1 MTIVVFLVAG
11 AVKGVSGMGLPTVVM
26 ALLSLRM
33 PPGDAAMLMVL
44 PSLAT
49 NLAQCAGPHWATLA
63 RQLWPLWTGLALTGL
78 LSPISAVDVPVA
90 KVSLVL
96 GVVLAAYGAWGL
108 TQPALPNLARHGRL
122 AGGVAGSATGL
133 VTVATGVFVLPLVPY
148 LQALKLPRDAFIQGL
163 GISFMVATV
172 TLTLRLGSAKVD
184 DWAANAPACAIAVIA
199 AFLGLSA
206 RSQLRGRLIRYSF
219 SVCCTGFFC
228 SWASSWPDGQC
239 NGLRTA
245 ELHKTPRSGRSPG
258 TGLPPRPRAGGGG
271 TEQGAG

>member
-1 MTIVVFLVAG
+1 MTIAVFLVAG
-11 AVKGVSGMGLPTVVM
+11 AVKGVSGMGLPTVAM

-33 PPGDAAMLMVL
+33 PPADAAMLMVL
-44 PSLAT
+44 PALAT
-49 NLAQCAGPHWATLA
+49 NLAQCAGPHWATLV

-78 LSPISAVDVPVA
+78 LSPISTVDVPVA

-108 TQPALPNLARHGRL
+108 TQPALPNLACHGRL

-163 GISFMVATV
+163 GISFVVATV

-184 DWAANAPACAIAVIA
+184 DWAANGPACAIAVIA

-206 RSQLRGRLIRYSF
+206 GSQLRGRLEPVQFQRVLYGVF
-219 SVCCTGFFC
+219 LLL
-228 SWASSWPDGQC
+228 
-239 NGLRTA
+239 GLVMA
-245 ELHKTPRSGRSPG
+245 GRSM
-258 TGLPPRPRAGGGG
+258 
-271 TEQGAG
+271 